1 VSGGENKL
9 WVRIVFAATFDIV
22 VGKFVNSS
30 KEQTA
35 IMKMQELRE
44 IAKKRGI
51 KTASMKKADIIRAI
65 QREENNA
72 DCYSTGNADKCGQ
85 TECLWKTDCA

>member
-1 VSGGENKL
+1 MSGGENKF

-22 VGKFVNSS
+22 LGNFVNSF

-35 IMKMQELRE
+35 IMKMQELKE

-51 KTASMKKADIIRAI
+51 KTANMKKAEIIRAI
-65 QREENNA
+65 QREESNV
-72 DCYSTGNADKCGQ
+72 DCYSTGNAGKCGQ
-85 TECLWKTDCA
+85 TECLWKADCA

>member
-9 WVRIVFAATFDIV
+9 RIRIVFAATFDIV
-22 VGKFVNSS
+22 VGKFVNSF
-30 KEQTA
+30 KRRTA

-51 KTASMKKADIIRAI
+51 KTANMKKTDIIRAI
-65 QREENNA
+65 QRDESNA
-72 DCYSTGNADKCGQ
+72 DCYNTGNADKCGQ
-85 TECLWKTDCA
+85 MECLWKADCA